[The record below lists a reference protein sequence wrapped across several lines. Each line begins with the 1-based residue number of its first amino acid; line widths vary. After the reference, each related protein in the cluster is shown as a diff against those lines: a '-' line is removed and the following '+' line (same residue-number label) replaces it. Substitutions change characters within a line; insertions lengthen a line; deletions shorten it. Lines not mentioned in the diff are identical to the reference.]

1 MLAQAGY
8 SLGFVQH
15 ANEYLA
21 LLQYAWHRRCPK
33 QMHRHLLAQK
43 DGGVVECSETVQASQ
58 DQSFGHHRGTTRFR
72 SLAHRK
78 AMNHERRALE
88 NAKHKGR
95 QQGRLVGD
103 HTLQY
108 VRRAS
113 SKC

>member
-1 MLAQAGY
+1 MLAQVDY
-8 SLGFVQH
+8 SLAFVQH
-15 ANEYLA
+15 ANVFLA
-21 LLQYAWHRRCPK
+21 LLRYARRRQCPK
-33 QMHRHLLAQK
+33 QMHLHLLAQK
-43 DGGVVECSETVQASQ
+43 GGGVVECSETVQAFQ
-58 DQSFGHHRGTTRFR
+58 NQSFGHHRGTTRFR

-113 SKC
+113 SKY